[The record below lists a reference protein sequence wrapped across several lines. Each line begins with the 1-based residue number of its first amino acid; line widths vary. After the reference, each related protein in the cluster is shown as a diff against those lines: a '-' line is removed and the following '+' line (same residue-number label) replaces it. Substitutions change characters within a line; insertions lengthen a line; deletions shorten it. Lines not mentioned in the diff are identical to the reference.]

1 MKLCSDHC
9 CARCPYGWIRYGNR
23 CYMFFYQQ
31 MTWAQAERYC
41 THRGG
46 NLASIPDDGV
56 LDFLRGY
63 VYRVTGAYR
72 QVWLGG
78 HDAVEEGIWMWS
90 NGDRFYFKKWAK
102 GQPNNGGRGEHCM
115 EMNYKGQYVN
125 DTCCGQRRHFFCARN
140 L

>member
-1 MKLCSDHC
+1 
-9 CARCPYGWIRYGNR
+9 
-23 CYMFFYQQ
+23 MFFYQQ

-41 THRGG
+41 TYRGG
-46 NLASIPDDGV
+46 NLASIPYDGV

-78 HDAVEEGIWMWS
+78 HDAVQEGIWMWS

-102 GQPNNGGRGEHCM
+102 GQPNNGGRREHCM
-115 EMNYKGQYVN
+115 EMNCRGQYVN
-125 DTCCGQRRHFFCARN
+125 DACCGLRKHFFCARN